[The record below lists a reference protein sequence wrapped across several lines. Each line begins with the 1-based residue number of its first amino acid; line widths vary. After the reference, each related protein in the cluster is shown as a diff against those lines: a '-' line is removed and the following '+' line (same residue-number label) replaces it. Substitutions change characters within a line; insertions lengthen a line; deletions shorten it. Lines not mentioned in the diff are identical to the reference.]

1 MVPEGLGKGPEET
14 LECPRCATKVS
25 WSGAQFICP
34 GCTWTEYKQNPPSSR
49 ALVVPK
55 PPPDEKKDKPQ

>member
-1 MVPEGLGKGPEET
+1 MTPEGMGRGPEDR

-34 GCTWTEYKQNPPSSR
+34 ACTWTEFKQIPPSR
-49 ALVVPK
+49 GRK